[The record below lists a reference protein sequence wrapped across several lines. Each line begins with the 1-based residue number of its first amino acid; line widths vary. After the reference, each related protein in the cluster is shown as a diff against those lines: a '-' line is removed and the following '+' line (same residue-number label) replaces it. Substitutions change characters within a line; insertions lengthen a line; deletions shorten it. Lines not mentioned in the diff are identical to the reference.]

1 MINLFYIFL
10 LGIILSIDAFC
21 VALNIGWQLKSPKK
35 EMLLPILI
43 GIFHFLMSLSGGFF
57 AYHIKNLI
65 KIDTNNIMGI
75 VLIFTGLLSIFN
87 LKEEKKVYK
96 LTIFPL
102 ICIALSVSI
111 DSFSMSI
118 ALMLQK
124 YNILMC
130 GIIFSIC
137 SCTIS
142 YLGLILSKYLSN
154 IFEKRFKLFGIILLL
169 FLGVIHI
176 LK

>member
-1 MINLFYIFL
+1 MISLFYIFL

-21 VALNIGWQLKSPKK
+21 VCLNIGWQLKNRNK
-35 EMLLPILI
+35 EVLLPILI
-43 GIFHFLMSLSGGFF
+43 GIFHFLLSLSSCFF
-57 AYHIKNLI
+57 ACHIRNLI
-65 KIDTNNIMGI
+65 KIDNNDIMGI
-75 VLIFTGLLSIFN
+75 ILIFIGLLSLFN
-87 LKEEKKVYK
+87 LKEEKLGYK

-111 DSFSMSI
+111 DSFSMAI
-118 ALMLQK
+118 ALVFQK
-124 YNILMC
+124 LNILIC

-154 IFEKRFKLFGIILLL
+154 RFEKRFKLFGIVLLL
-169 FLGVIHI
+169 FLGIIHI

>member
-1 MINLFYIFL
+1 MISLFYVFL

-21 VALNIGWQLKSPKK
+21 VCLNIGWQLKNRKK
-35 EMLLPILI
+35 EVVLPILI
-43 GIFHFLMSLSGGFF
+43 GIFHFLLSLSGGFF

-65 KIDTNNIMGI
+65 KIDTNDIMGI
-75 VLIFTGLLSIFN
+75 VLIFIGILSIFN
-87 LKEEKKVYK
+87 LKEEKNAYK

-118 ALMLQK
+118 ALMFQNF
-124 YNILMC
+124 NIMIC

-137 SCTIS
+137 SCMTS
-142 YLGLILSKYLSN
+142 YSSLILSKYLSN
-154 IFEKRFKLFGIILLL
+154 RFEKRFKLFGIILLL
-169 FLGVIHI
+169 FLGIIHI